1 MTCAFSVLCYFPIF
15 SALFAIDFVATVWSG
30 FLLSLLFPLSF
41 AFQLFSPNVYL
52 NCWHTARAQDLCSD
66 RSPFDSN
73 LLLFNQSIV
82 EWIQLSS
89 NYELVLS
96 RLVCTELVFNLNSI
110 CSETRQKELKER
122 SLDQMR
128 TEPLLWCE
136 QSNGELFVG
145 PFVLCNAPF
154 DSCQLDRCQRVLR
167 TLS

>member
-30 FLLSLLFPLSF
+30 FLLSLLFRLSF

-122 SLDQMR
+122 SLDQSR

-136 QSNGELFVG
+136 QSNGDLFGG